1 MNKNPVNQISK
12 LLVDALFFLGIIA
25 VIAVP
30 LLAKYVSS
38 FYGYDGTQVTCL
50 AVILF
55 AAGLCALYVLF
66 NLRLMFRTLLGGN
79 PFVDKNIVC
88 FRRMAAACAAIAVLC
103 VVKCFMLFT
112 FGTVA
117 VVIVFVVGAMFC
129 LTLKNIFEQA
139 IAYKQEND
147 MTI

>member
-1 MNKNPVNQISK
+1 MDKNPVNRISK
-12 LLVDALFFLGIIA
+12 ILVDVLFFVGIIA

-30 LLAKYVSS
+30 LLARYVSS
-38 FYGYDGTQVTCL
+38 FYDYGGPQTTCL

-55 AAGLCALYVLF
+55 FAGLCALYVLH

-79 PFVDKNIVC
+79 PFVEKNIVC
-88 FRRMAAACAAIAVLC
+88 FRRMAVACAAIAVLC
-103 VVKCFMLFT
+103 TVKCFLLFT
-112 FGTVA
+112 FGTIA

-147 MTI
+147 LTV

>member
-1 MNKNPVNQISK
+1 MNKISVNQITK
-12 LLVDALFFLGIIA
+12 ILVDALFFLGIIA

-30 LLAKYVSS
+30 LLARYVSS
-38 FYGYDGTQVTCL
+38 FYGYDGPQVTCL

-66 NLRLMFRTLLGGN
+66 NLRLMFKTLLGGN
-79 PFVDKNIVC
+79 PFVEKNIVC
-88 FRRMAAACAAIAVLC
+88 FRRMAAACAAIAALC
-103 VVKCFMLFT
+103 TIKCFVLFT